1 MEANPHWML
10 KLREVYPDLGS
21 REQQVADF
29 VCDHLDTFLNLS
41 IHEISRMTGT
51 SKSTVVRFCNHLG
64 YGGLKEFK
72 IHFYKSERIP
82 PVSSALIEYTDTLD
96 MVKAKIFSGCIKSLQ
111 DSYQLMNSAIIEDA
125 AALMAKANHID
136 IYGLGGSVPIANYLR
151 HQLMKTGIRSS
162 VYANVDS
169 QQLSLVQI
177 GKKDAIVIISCTG
190 VSRELVH
197 VIEKAKKLKTGTIA
211 ITNFPNSPLGR
222 IADIVIQNTG
232 TCFCGNDNNTYSRL
246 AQLATVDFL
255 YIAVSLKTGRK
266 QIFLRETL

>member
-10 KLREVYPDLGS
+10 KLREIYQDLGS

-41 IHEISRMTGT
+41 IHEISRLTKT

-72 IHFYKSERIP
+72 IHFYKSERIT
-82 PVSSALIEYTDTLD
+82 PVSSAVIEYTDTLD
-96 MVKAKIFSGCIKSLQ
+96 IIKAKIFSGCIKVLE
-111 DSYQLMNSAIIEDA
+111 DSYQLIDTAMIENA
-125 AALMAKANHID
+125 TMMMAKANHID

-151 HQLMKTGIRSS
+151 HQLMKIGIRSS

-169 QQLSLVQI
+169 QQLSLVQME
-177 GKKDAIVIISCTG
+177 KKDAIVVISCTG

-197 VIEKAKKLKTGTIA
+197 VIEKAKKLEVGTIA

-232 TCFCGNDNNTYSRL
+232 TCFCGADNNTYSRF
-246 AQLATVDFL
+246 AQLVTVDFL
-255 YIAVSLKTGRK
+255 YVAVSQRIGRK
-266 QIFLRETL
+266 QIFLREAL